1 MFEEL
6 NYPFDPELL
15 LRKRTS
21 LKRKLLAQE
30 INWTDKRIAVLGGAT
45 THDIVAYLELFLLR
59 NGIRPAFYESEYGKY
74 WEDAMFGNPE
84 LDAFSPDVV
93 FLATGTYNIRQFPEL
108 KDSKDAVRA
117 KLDAEYDR
125 YEKMWNRLRE
135 KFGCVILQNN
145 FEFPYARLLGNAD
158 GWDVHGQTRFV
169 RELNIRFDRYAEAH
183 GDFFIN
189 DICWQSA
196 ACGLDT
202 WNSRKHWH
210 LYKSPAALTLVPY
223 ISFNAANI
231 IKALFGKNKKALVLD
246 LDNTLWG
253 GVIGDDGVEGI
264 ALGQDNSEGQ
274 AYSEFQRYVKRLGEM
289 GVLLC
294 VNSKNDEEN
303 ALAGLNHPDS
313 VLHPDDFV
321 IIKAN
326 WNSKDGNL
334 RDIVQTLNILPESVV
349 FADDNPAEREIIR
362 VGMPEVATPDLT
374 TVEDY
379 VRILDHNGYFETT
392 SISQDD
398 LHRAEMYHANI
409 LREESQ
415 HRFTD
420 YTEYLKSLEMRAEI
434 RRFEPLYLPRITQL
448 TNKTNQFN
456 LTTRRYQQQEI
467 EQCMQDENRIC
478 LYGKLYDK
486 FGDNGLVSVLIAR
499 CEGDVAEIE
508 LFLMSCRVL
517 KRGFEQA
524 MINRLIEEAKERGIC
539 RVRGVYLPTAKN
551 KMVKDLY
558 GELGFTLIGSNED
571 RSVWETNPA
580 TFSPHLHTIAIE
592 D

>member
-6 NYPFDPELL
+6 NYPFNPDLL
-15 LRKRTS
+15 LRKRAV
-21 LKRKLLAQE
+21 LKRRLLAQE
-30 INWTDKRIAVLGGAT
+30 ITWTDKRIAVLGGAT
-45 THDIVAYLELFLLR
+45 THDVISYMELFLLR
-59 NGIRPAFYESEYGKY
+59 CGIRPTFYESEYGKY

-84 LDAFSPDVV
+84 LDAFSPDIVY
-93 FLATGTYNIRQFPEL
+93 LATGTYNIKQFPDL
-108 KDSKDAVRA
+108 KDSKDIVAE
-117 KLDAEYDR
+117 KLNAEYDR
-125 YEKMWNRLRE
+125 YEKMWGQLRV
-135 KFGCVILQNN
+135 KFGCIILQNN
-145 FEFPYARLLGNAD
+145 FEFPSSRLLGNAD
-158 GWDVHGQTRFV
+158 GWDIHGQTRFV
-169 RELNIRFDRYAEAH
+169 RELNLRFDRYAEEH
-183 GDFFIN
+183 EDFFIN

-196 ACGLDT
+196 ACGLDV
-202 WNSRKHWH
+202 WNNRKHWY
-210 LYKSPAALTLVPY
+210 LYKSPAELTLVPY

-274 AYSEFQRYVKRLGEM
+274 AYSEFQQYVKKLGEM
-289 GVLLC
+289 GILLC
-294 VNSKNDEEN
+294 INSKNEEEN
-303 ALAGLNHPDS
+303 ALAGLKHPDS
-313 VLHPDDFV
+313 VLRQDDFV
-321 IIKAN
+321 LIKAN
-326 WNSKDGNL
+326 WKSKDSNL
-334 RDIVQTLNILPESVV
+334 LEIVKTLNILPESVV

-362 VGMPEVATPDLT
+362 VGIPEVATPDLT
-374 TVEDY
+374 AVEDY

-415 HRFTD
+415 NRFSD
-420 YTEYLKSLEMRAEI
+420 YTEYLKSLEMKAEI
-434 RRFEPLYLPRITQL
+434 RRFDPLYLPRITQL

-456 LTTRRYQQQEI
+456 LTTKRYQQQEI
-467 EQCMQDENRIC
+467 EQCMQDENCIC

-486 FGDNGLVSVLIAR
+486 FGDNGLVSVLIAHF
-499 CEGDVAEIE
+499 EDDVAKIE

-517 KRGFEQA
+517 KRGFEAA
-524 MINRLIEEAKERGIC
+524 MINRLIEEAKAHGVR

-551 KMVKDLY
+551 RMVKDLY
-558 GELGFTLIGSNED
+558 GELGFTLIESDENQL
-571 RSVWETNPA
+571 VWETDPS
-580 TFSPHLHTIAIE
+580 TFSPLPHTITIE